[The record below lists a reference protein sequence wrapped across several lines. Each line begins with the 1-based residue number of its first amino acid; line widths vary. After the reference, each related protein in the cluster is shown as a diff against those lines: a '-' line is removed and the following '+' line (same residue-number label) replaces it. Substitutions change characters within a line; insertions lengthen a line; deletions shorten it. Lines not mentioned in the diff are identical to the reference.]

1 MQQNQDQQ
9 RAEQQR
15 RLELERQQQQQ
26 NQQNSDWQRRQQRGS
41 QNSDWQR
48 RQQEQQ
54 QQEALRRQQS
64 TRVYS
69 DRTSNTQQRDWRRYQ
84 EQRVSQYQQ
93 EQYRRQSWALQQQ
106 RLLEQQRRR
115 AQLAYQQRY
124 LQRLR
129 QDQLRLQNWQ
139 YNDYGPNNYRYY
151 RSGNYYETNRYGA
164 QMLQQAVNSGYAEGF
179 QAGQADRQD
188 GWGFSPED
196 AIGYQDASYGYNAYY
211 VDVNEYQYYFRE
223 GFNRGYEDGYYSRS
237 QYGRYSNGTG
247 SVLSA
252 ILQTILNLQLVN

>member
-1 MQQNQDQQ
+1 
-9 RAEQQR
+9 
-15 RLELERQQQQQ
+15 LELERQQQQNQNNDWQRRQQ
-26 NQQNSDWQRRQQRGS
+26 NQQNSDWQRRQQS
-41 QNSDWQR
+41 
-48 RQQEQQ
+48 QQ
-54 QQEALRRQQS
+54 QQDAWRRQQS
-64 TRVYS
+64 TGIYS
-69 DRTSNTQQRDWRRYQ
+69 DRNNNQQRDWRRYQ
-84 EQRVSQYQQ
+84 EQRASQYRQ
-93 EQYRRQSWALQQQ
+93 EQYRQQSWALQRQ

-129 QDQLRLQNWQ
+129 QDQLRLQSWQ
-139 YNDYGPNNYRYY
+139 YNDYGPNNYRYN
-151 RSGNYYETNRYGA
+151 RGGTYYETNRYGA

-188 GWGFSPED
+188 GWGFSPQD
-196 AIGYQDASYGYNAYY
+196 AIGYQDASYGYNGYY
-211 VDVNEYQYYFRE
+211 VDMNEYQYYFRE

-247 SVLSA
+247 NILST

>member
-1 MQQNQDQQ
+1 
-9 RAEQQR
+9 
-15 RLELERQQQQQ
+15 LELERQQRQQ
-26 NQQNSDWQRRQQRGS
+26 NQNNDWQRRQQTQ
-41 QNSDWQR
+41 QNTDWQR
-48 RQQEQQ
+48 RQLEQQ
-54 QQEALRRQQS
+54 QDALRRQQS

-69 DRTSNTQQRDWRRYQ
+69 DRNNNNQQRDWRRYQ

-124 LQRLR
+124 LQRIR
-129 QDQLRLQNWQ
+129 QDQLRLQSWQ

-151 RSGNYYETNRYGA
+151 RSGNYYETNSYGA

-188 GWGFSPED
+188 GWAFSPQD

-237 QYGRYSNGTG
+237 QYGRYANGTG
-247 SVLSA
+247 SVLGA